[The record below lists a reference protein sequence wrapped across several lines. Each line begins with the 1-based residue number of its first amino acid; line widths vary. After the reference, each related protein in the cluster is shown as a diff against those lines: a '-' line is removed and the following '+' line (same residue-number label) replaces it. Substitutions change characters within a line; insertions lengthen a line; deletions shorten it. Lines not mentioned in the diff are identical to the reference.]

1 VHDLGL
7 RSRTEDEEPEADGR
21 AGRTCLDLL
30 APAAAAMVMVAL
42 ALPRLGRRPLWL
54 DEALTVGATQELVT
68 TWRGT
73 GGTMGLY
80 YLLMWP
86 VAHVSTDRAWLRA
99 PSLLFAVATLMV
111 VHEIGRRLG
120 GRLTAACAAGAFAL
134 MWAPGRHAVEARS
147 YTMAMFLVALA
158 WLGLVGAVQAGR
170 PTGEGRRWWRL
181 FTVAMLL
188 APLAHGLS
196 AVHFVTHVALLGVLS
211 DRRRWWRA
219 CTPIAVGLAVE
230 GAVLF
235 GLGAGEV
242 ASWVPPLGGRQV
254 VSILRLLVGRD
265 PLLYVVGAFAVV
277 TGVVLVREAR
287 DHLREGR
294 AAEAWQA
301 LVPVVWTLGA
311 PLIIVA
317 VSVARPYAEPR
328 YAIGALPG
336 VALLLASGLSR
347 LRLHTRG
354 PVVVSVAAAALGV
367 LFLTDQPRIASHE
380 PEDWPSLVAR
390 ITAGGHDGDLLLTP
404 MLVRPPFD
412 YAWSEPPT
420 RGRDRPELVPLS
432 PTDPVGEVRRFY
444 DLAASRQ
451 SDALLAAE
459 PGTTVW
465 VVDRD
470 IRRLDNLDRLVTSSV
485 VAERYRIGDRWTFAG
500 ELYLVRLDPVS

>member
-1 VHDLGL
+1 MAGLG
-7 RSRTEDEEPEADGR
+7 
-21 AGRTCLDLL
+21 
-30 APAAAAMVMVAL
+30 
-42 ALPRLGRRPLWL
+42 LPRLGRRPLWL
-54 DEALTVGATQELVT
+54 DEALTVGATHELVT

-99 PSLLFAVATLMV
+99 PSLLFALAALVV

-120 GRLTAACAAGAFAL
+120 GRLTGALAAGAFAL
-134 MWAPGRHAVEARS
+134 MWAPGRYAVEARS

-158 WLGLVGAVQAGR
+158 WLGLVGAVQAGA

-181 FTVAMLL
+181 FAVAMLL

-196 AVHFVTHVALLGVLS
+196 ALHFVTHVALLGVLA
-211 DRRRWWRA
+211 DRRRWWQA
-219 CTPIAVGLAVE
+219 CVPVAVGLAVE

-235 GLGAGEV
+235 GLGAGDV
-242 ASWVPPLGGRQV
+242 AGWIPPLGGRQV
-254 VSILRLLVGRD
+254 VSILRLLFGRD
-265 PLLYVVGAFAVV
+265 PLLYIVGAFAVA
-277 TGVVLVREAR
+277 TSVVLVREAR
-287 DHLREGR
+287 DRVREGR
-294 AAEAWQA
+294 SAEAWLA

-311 PLIIVA
+311 PLILVA
-317 VSVARPYAEPR
+317 MSVARPYAEPR

-347 LRLHTRG
+347 LRARTHG
-354 PVVVSVAAAALGV
+354 PATVGAAAAALVV
-367 LFLTDQPRIASHE
+367 LFLIDQPRIAEHE
-380 PEDWPSLVAR
+380 PEDWPSLVTR
-390 ITAGGHDGDLLLTP
+390 ITADGHDGDLLLAP

-420 RGRDRPELVPLS
+420 GGHRDRPELVPLS
-432 PTDPVGEVRRFY
+432 PTDPLGEVRRFY
-444 DLAASRQ
+444 DLAAPRQ
-451 SDALLAAE
+451 RDALLAAD

-470 IRRLDNLDRLVTSSV
+470 IRRLDNLDRLVTSSA
-485 VAERYRIGDRWTFAG
+485 VAERYRIGDRWTFGG